1 MSKYYHC
8 CVTILLRDLKILL
21 IKWFQTCDQLE
32 WDLAAKCSNYQQL
45 LIMKKNQVTF
55 MIYSFFPLIY
65 SDVFTLVFIVCH
77 VYRRISAIKS
87 VDNLPSGCTH
97 DLSWKIIQLKEIVNK
112 WSQYFRET
120 SRVFRM
126 PPAVLGWL
134 PASDSS
140 GDYKKTFINL
150 LFSFESRRNFECQL
164 LHFNYFQLS
173 GWSVNCKHE
182 YSFWI
187 VLTSIIH
194 GIFMIQHVD
203 YLRWQ
208 NPPSHGGNI
217 CTSMDCRTWKW
228 NFYICVVG
236 RCL

>member
-8 CVTILLRDLKILL
+8 CVKIILHDLKILK
-21 IKWFQTCDQLE
+21 KWFQTCDQLE

-45 LIMKKNQVTF
+45 LIMKKNQVAF
-55 MIYSFFPLIY
+55 MIY
-65 SDVFTLVFIVCH
+65 SDVFTLVFMVCH
-77 VYRRISAIKS
+77 VYRRIYQPIK
-87 VDNLPSGCTH
+87 VWTTCLPGA
-97 DLSWKIIQLKEIVNK
+97 WKIIKLKEIVNK

-150 LFSFESRRNFECQL
+150 LFSFESRKSFECQL

-173 GWSVNCKHE
+173 GWSVKCKHE